1 MWRLR
6 ARLGAGAAEG
16 REGEAGVA
24 GGVCVWAEG
33 GARRDFGLLGGV
45 ARLLSVGAGDVQE
58 RLETL
63 LEERKALGEEVKRLE
78 KAVRGSESSGDR
90 RSLRPL

>member
-1 MWRLR
+1 
-6 ARLGAGAAEG
+6 
-16 REGEAGVA
+16 
-24 GGVCVWAEG
+24 
-33 GARRDFGLLGGV
+33 
-45 ARLLSVGAGDVQE
+45 LSVGAGDVQE